1 MRSGR
6 GTKGFTLVELMIVVA
21 ILGILAAIAIPNF
34 MKFRM
39 KSRAAEAK
47 SNLAAIRN
55 LEIAYYAE
63 KSVYVSG
70 QTWTP
75 LHGGVKSVKQPWDPN
90 TRFSV
95 LGYAPE
101 GEVFFEYQIEPT
113 GSNYGLSF
121 TARARSDLDDDGQWS
136 VYYLVRPVS
145 DLLHTGAQY

>member
-1 MRSGR
+1 MRTG
-6 GTKGFTLVELMIVVA
+6 GGAKGFTLVELMIVVA
-21 ILGILAAIAIPNF
+21 IIGILAAIAIPNF

-39 KSRAAEAK
+39 KARTAEAK

-75 LHGGVKSVKQPWDPN
+75 LHGAVRSVKQPWDPN
-90 TRFSV
+90 TRFSI

-113 GSNYGLSF
+113 ASDYDPSF
-121 TARARSDLDDDGQWS
+121 TARARSDLDDDGLWS
-136 VYYLVRPVS
+136 IYYLVRPVS